1 MSRLGNENLLVADD
15 NRARSFNL
23 NRSPWSNEFSP
34 PLSDA
39 TYPSS
44 KLRKLEITANE
55 AFDTYRE
62 LYFEGGVSSVYFWDM
77 DVGFAGVILIKKGR
91 WSLSFFFERVVMDP
105 PRKPGYQ

>member
-1 MSRLGNENLLVADD
+1 MDKDMTRVFVSRLDSGNLLAADN
-15 NRARSFNL
+15 NRCIL
-23 NRSPWSNEFSP
+23 PYLLYRSPWSNEFSP

-91 WSLSFFFERVVMDP
+91 WR
-105 PRKPGYQ
+105 